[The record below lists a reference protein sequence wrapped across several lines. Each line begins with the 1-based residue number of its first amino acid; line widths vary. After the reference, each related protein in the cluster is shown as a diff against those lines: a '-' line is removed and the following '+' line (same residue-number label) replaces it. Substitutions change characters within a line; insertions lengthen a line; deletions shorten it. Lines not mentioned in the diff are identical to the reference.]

1 LGIPLNPY
9 TCGENELMN
18 GIEKLLN
25 DRELNEK
32 LKNISKRIQS
42 DNSIGELPK
51 IIENLVNTR
60 KP

>member
-1 LGIPLNPY
+1 
-9 TCGENELMN
+9 MN